1 VRERERERERELK
14 KLAVNN
20 KSWEETKGKDFVKM
34 MT

>member
-1 VRERERERERELK
+1 VRERVRERERGSV
-14 KLAVNN
+14 AVNN